1 MIALSLFPLYMY
13 ICVYVRIEFI
23 LRASFDGM
31 VLQGRTFREI
41 GVVMKETYFPTVKA
55 GWRIWPAAQLL
66 NQTMVPIHFRTVSMD
81 IVGFFWD
88 MYLTMMVTGGS
99 SKEPEVV
106 TEGEDGEA
114 DEGAG
119 RTTSP
124 RRGGG
129 EAETL

>member
-1 MIALSLFPLYMY
+1 M
-13 ICVYVRIEFI
+13 
-23 LRASFDGM
+23 
-31 VLQGRTFREI
+31 LQGRTFREI
-41 GVVMKETYFPTVKA
+41 GVVLKETYFPTVKA

-88 MYLTMMVTGGS
+88 MYLTMMVTGGG

-114 DEGAG
+114 DDGAG